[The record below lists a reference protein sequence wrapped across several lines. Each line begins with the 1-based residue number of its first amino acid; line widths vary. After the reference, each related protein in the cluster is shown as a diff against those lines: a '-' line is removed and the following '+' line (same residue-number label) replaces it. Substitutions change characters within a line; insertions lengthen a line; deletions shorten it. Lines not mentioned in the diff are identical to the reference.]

1 MQVLTEEDKKILREH
16 LRVPETAVVE
26 FQIGEEYFWEAAEAE
41 VVPISIYENGVYVA
55 GADISKETKEL
66 MTSIL
71 TYQN

>member
-1 MQVLTEEDKKILREH
+1 M
-16 LRVPETAVVE
+16 VE
-26 FQIGEEYFWEAAEAE
+26 FQIGEEYYWSAADAT

-71 TYQN
+71 DVSALEAGYDGSSSRGREQP